1 MLLPLA
7 ESHSWPYKNLP
18 SREFPRDLSQK
29 SFYGSFLP
37 LGLPAT
43 GAPVAL
49 WPRLEA
55 ARGSGAP
62 GLLPPAGLAVAGLAG
77 LGLRLRL
84 LF

>member
-18 SREFPRDLSQK
+18 SREFPRELSQK
-29 SFYGSFLP
+29 SFYGSFSLCGSLRGRP
-37 LGLPAT
+37 WP
-43 GAPVAL
+43 